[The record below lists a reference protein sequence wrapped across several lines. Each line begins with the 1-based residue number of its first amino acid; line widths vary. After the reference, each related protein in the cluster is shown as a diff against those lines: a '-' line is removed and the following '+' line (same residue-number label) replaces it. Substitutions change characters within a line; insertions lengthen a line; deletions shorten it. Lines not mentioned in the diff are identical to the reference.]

1 MKRNYQPKKRQ
12 RKRVH
17 GFRKRMATAGGRKGI
32 AMRRLKGRKKLTAQ
46 VVITTYYFT
55 STEGFLML
63 HKDRR
68 INQGWQYRFIY
79 RNSRRVTGKYL
90 ILFVNSNQIQ
100 GNRFGIVTSKRIGNA
115 VVRNR
120 AKRLIREVIRSNL
133 TGLPQGY
140 DLVIVARHNINE
152 AAYEQIEREFLR
164 LIRKAVSK

>member
-1 MKRNYQPKKRQ
+1 
-12 RKRVH
+12 
-17 GFRKRMATAGGRKGI
+17 
-32 AMRRLKGRKKLTAQ
+32 
-46 VVITTYYFT
+46 
-55 STEGFLML
+55 ML

-68 INQGWQYRFIY
+68 INQGWQYSFIY
-79 RNSRRVTGKYL
+79 RNGRRVTGKYL

-120 AKRLIREVIRSNL
+120 AKRLIREVIRKNM

-140 DLVIVARHNINE
+140 DLVIVARHNING
-152 AAYEQIEREFLR
+152 AAYEQIDREFLR